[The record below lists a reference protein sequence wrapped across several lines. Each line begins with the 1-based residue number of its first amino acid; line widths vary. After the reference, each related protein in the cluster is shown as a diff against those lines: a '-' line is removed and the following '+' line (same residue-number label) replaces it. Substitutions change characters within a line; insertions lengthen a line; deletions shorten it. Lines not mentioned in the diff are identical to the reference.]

1 MKAIK
6 IDFAAGSVRRTLFH
20 THPLVM
26 LLAAAG
32 VLLCASAA
40 YASWQITQ
48 QQRLR
53 AAELEQLRQR
63 AAAQAQAQ
71 RPREVAQVA
80 IAPAQAQFVN
90 SAIGQLNL
98 PWRELQDAVLA
109 ATPRQIA
116 LLALEPEPRKQLLKL
131 TAEAK
136 SSDDMVAYVA
146 ALKQQELFTSVSLM
160 RHEINEQDANRPLRF
175 QVEAIWLAR

>member
-1 MKAIK
+1 
-6 IDFAAGSVRRTLFH
+6 V
-20 THPLVM
+20 
-26 LLAAAG
+26 
-32 VLLCASAA
+32 
-40 YASWQITQ
+40 
-48 QQRLR
+48 
-53 AAELEQLRQR
+53 
-63 AAAQAQAQ
+63 
-71 RPREVAQVA
+71 
-80 IAPAQAQFVN
+80 QAQFVN

-98 PWRELQDAVLA
+98 PWRDLQDAVLA

-146 ALKQQELFTSVSLM
+146 QLKQQELFSSVTLI

-175 QVEAIWLAR
+175 QVEAIWQAR

>member
-1 MKAIK
+1 MKAVK
-6 IDFAAGSVRRTLFH
+6 IDFATGSVRRALFH

-26 LLAAAG
+26 LLAGAG
-32 VLLCASAA
+32 VLLCASVA
-40 YASWQITQ
+40 YASWQLAQ
-48 QQRLR
+48 QQRHR
-53 AAELEQLRQR
+53 AAELGQLRQR
-63 AAAQAQAQ
+63 AAEQAQ

-80 IAPAQAQFVN
+80 IAPVQAQFVN

-98 PWRELQDAVLA
+98 PWRDLQDAVLA

-146 ALKQQELFTSVSLM
+146 QLKQQELFSSVTLI

-175 QVEAIWLAR
+175 QVEAIWQAR

>member
-6 IDFAAGSVRRTLFH
+6 IDFATGSVRRTLFH

-26 LLAAAG
+26 LLAVAG

-40 YASWQITQ
+40 YAGWQLTE

-63 AAAQAQAQ
+63 ASAQAQ

-146 ALKQQELFTSVSLM
+146 QLKQQELFTSVSLI

-175 QVEAIWLAR
+175 QVEAIWLVR

>member
-26 LLAAAG
+26 LLVAAG

-40 YASWQITQ
+40 YASWQMTL

-63 AAAQAQAQ
+63 AATQAQ

-90 SAIGQLNL
+90 SAIRQLNL

-146 ALKQQELFTSVSLM
+146 ALKQQELFTSVNLI